1 MTRDGVIKI
10 MSVLRGAYPQFYRDI
25 SKAEALDTINLWA
38 DMFANDDAALVG
50 AAVKSLIEGDEKG
63 FPPTIGQIKAKI
75 RLLTGSRELTESEA
89 WARVAAAV
97 RNGIYNSQEEF
108 DKLPPTMQRIVGS
121 PAQLREWATM
131 DSQTLHSVVASNFQ
145 RSYKAISAKERE
157 IAKLPADVRQMVAQ
171 IAPPMDT
178 PKLEARYESHEEAV
192 ARLEADHRKGWEQ
205 ARKEEDCQRKRKEE
219 IIAWLR
225 K

>member
-1 MTRDGVIKI
+1 MIREEIIKL
-10 MSVLRGAYPQFYRDI
+10 MSVLRGAYPQFYRDV
-25 SKAEALDTINLWA
+25 SKTEALDTINLWA

-108 DKLPPTMQRIVGS
+108 DKLSPTMQRIVGS

-145 RSYKAISAKERE
+145 RSYKAISAKEQE

-171 IAPPMDT
+171 IAPPMDP
-178 PKLEARYESHEEAV
+178 PK
-192 ARLEADHRKGWEQ
+192 LEADHRKGWEQ
-205 ARKEEDCQRKRKEE
+205 VRKEEDCQRRRKEE

>member
-1 MTRDGVIKI
+1 VIREEIIKL
-10 MSVLRGAYPQFYRDI
+10 MSVLRGAYPQFYRDV
-25 SKAEALDTINLWA
+25 SKTEALDTINLWA

-108 DKLPPTMQRIVGS
+108 DKLSPTMQRIVGS

-145 RSYKAISAKERE
+145 RSYKAISAKEQE

-171 IAPPMDT
+171 IAP

-205 ARKEEDCQRKRKEE
+205 VRKEEDCQRRRKEE